1 MKKKKKRIREKYT
14 AAGKGMRISLLPL
27 KTHSMSACFSSRR
40 IVLTKWP
47 DSVLFAFYRTNQ

>member
-1 MKKKKKRIREKYT
+1 MKKKKRIREKYT

-27 KTHSMSACFSSRR
+27 ETHSMSACFSSRR